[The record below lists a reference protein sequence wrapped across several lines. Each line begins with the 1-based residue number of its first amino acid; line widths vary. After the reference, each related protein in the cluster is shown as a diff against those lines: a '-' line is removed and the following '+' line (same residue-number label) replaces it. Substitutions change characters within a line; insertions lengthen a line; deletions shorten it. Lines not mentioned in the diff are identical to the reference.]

1 MRKSLPLFVLIWLLV
16 TSLLVTIKPA
26 DAQSDAATPN
36 SDRAKS
42 NRPLQRALCRQ
53 LPEYEQQ
60 SDSGD
65 VGSDGVD
72 LLPGMD
78 PAVASRISKW
88 LAGLEDP
95 SEGAKLKPVRR
106 GLGADSGVR

>member
-42 NRPLQRALCRQ
+42 N
-53 LPEYEQQ
+53 
-60 SDSGD
+60 
-65 VGSDGVD
+65 
-72 LLPGMD
+72 
-78 PAVASRISKW
+78 
-88 LAGLEDP
+88 
-95 SEGAKLKPVRR
+95 
-106 GLGADSGVR
+106 